1 MTRTTTRRETN
12 RLRAEILEGIAEYRE
27 ERDSAARTIRCG
39 TIAESIPAGW
49 LRLLAQAPAA
59 ELMSSR
65 TREPL
70 GLFGRH
76 RPQPYYL
83 N

>member
-27 ERDSAARTIRCG
+27 ERDSAARISRCG
-39 TIAESIPAGW
+39 MLATAIPAGW
-49 LRLLAQAPAA
+49 LRLLIQASAA
-59 ELMSSR
+59 DP
-65 TREPL
+65 PL
-70 GLFGRH
+70 THFRSGLFGRH
-76 RPQPYYL
+76 RPQPSYL